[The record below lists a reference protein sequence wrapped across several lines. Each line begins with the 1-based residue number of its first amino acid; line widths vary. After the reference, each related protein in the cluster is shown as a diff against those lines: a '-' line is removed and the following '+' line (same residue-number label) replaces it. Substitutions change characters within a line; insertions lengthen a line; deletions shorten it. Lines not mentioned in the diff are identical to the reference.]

1 MPDIEAINAVAA
13 GDIEAVNA
21 VAKANIETINGV
33 GIATSGATYWAI
45 CFDDQE
51 TSWAAHADIASE
63 AEWATNVWTTHGSSG
78 SVDTIDIAYGKDGSG
93 NGIFAVIANSS
104 GNNTWM
110 DQNNDITDGSSW
122 SRQNIPSSAKRQTI
136 AWGNDVWVSAGNV
149 SGSNVNIHRSTNGG
163 GTWLAVDV
171 SGATNINTSEK
182 IEALASDGAGNWMFG
197 QKANLYFSS
206 DDAASWAWLIQPSG
220 SSSDYIRDIIYTNG
234 SWVVL
239 YSAGG
244 NANLI
249 ACVGSTSANMDASG
263 DWGTAVTLTGE
274 FSDGGTAIVDGDGDP
289 VGDVTLNGTSS
300 NRMAAAAGRIVVMQ
314 MGAGNATS
322 PWLAGSRTIGADV
335 SAKVITLD
343 SSGTVQ
349 RVPFTAGT
357 AQSIAT
363 DGSTWLAGCD
373 GSDTG
378 RNGGEIARSTDGG
391 DSWTLIVE
399 GIDNATTNRVNGIA
413 ADVYLPL

>member
-1 MPDIEAINAVAA
+1 MADYVKVDGVAAADIVKVDGVAVA
-13 GDIEAVNA
+13 DIVK
-21 VAKANIETINGV
+21 VDG
-33 GIATSGATYWAI
+33 ATKPSSGATYWAI

-110 DQNNDITDGSSW
+110 DQNSDITDGSSW

-136 AWGNDVWVSAGNV
+136 AWGDDVWVSAGNV
-149 SGSNVNIHRSTNGG
+149 SGSNVSIHRSTNGG

-171 SGATNINTSEK
+171 SGATNIDTSEQIK
-182 IEALASDGAGNWMFG
+182 ALASDGAGNWMFG

-239 YSAGG
+239 YSASG

-263 DWGTAVTLTGE
+263 DWGTAVTLTGD
-274 FSDGGTAIVDGDGDP
+274 FTDDADNTTSQ
-289 VGDVTLNGTSS
+289 TLNGTSTK
-300 NRMAAAAGRIVVMQ
+300 RMAAAGGRIVAMQ
-314 MGAGNATS
+314 MGNGPNGA
-322 PWLAGSRTIGADV
+322 RTIGADV

-343 SSGTVQ
+343 SSGTIQ
-349 RVPFTAGT
+349 RVPFTAGA